1 MAPVGSSETL
11 PGGPLVADVLLLLP
25 LAQTY
30 TYSIPPSLAGRVR
43 RGAQVD
49 CPVRNRPVSG
59 LVIAVRPPRDDD
71 PPRLSPLTEVVAN
84 RAAWPSDLMDLVDW
98 AARYYVAPS
107 GVVARTAMPSLFAR
121 RAPKSEATVRFV
133 QHPDVPPRSPRD
145 KAILAALEAAGEMDM
160 AAARALVPDG
170 ITSLRRLLAKGCL
183 RMDTRAPDVADAPLR
198 PTHVERPVPTSGQ
211 ADALLKILAAVRGD
225 KYAGYLLH
233 GVTGSGKTEVYLC
246 AIEAALERG
255 RGAIVLVPEIA
266 LTIDLRR
273 RFEKRFGGI
282 AAVLHSAMPETRRAK
297 AWDDVLSGRIRVVV
311 GPRSAVW
318 APMPNLGLIVVDE
331 EHETSY
337 KQQEGLRYNARDLA
351 LVRGTLA
358 KCPVILGSATPSLET
373 FQNAHDRKLTYLS
386 LPSRVLDRTMPPVTL
401 VDLRY
406 QPVIGGERLFS
417 QPLRDALATTLERGE
432 SAILFLN
439 RRGFGRFIL
448 CRTCGTAVRCPNCSI
463 TMTHHA
469 RPERLCCHYC
479 DHATPVPGTCPT
491 CNSTDVEVLGF
502 GTERVEDEV
511 ARLVP
516 NARVGRLDS
525 DTSPGG
531 GLDRILGDF
540 RTGKLNV
547 LVGTQIVAKGHD
559 FPRVTLVGVLL
570 AEQSLAFPDFRA
582 PERTFQLLTQVAGRA
597 GRGDTPGVVIVQTYD
612 PTQYALQYASTH
624 DYLGFAVA
632 ENRMRRER
640 GYPPHSHLAAIEISS
655 PDAREAG
662 KVADDVREA
671 VSQFLM
677 ALGPAGRKVIVLGPS
692 AAAIERLRGR
702 TRQQMLLKGNSRAT
716 LNDVLWRVQRMFG
729 NGHGDTRIVLDV
741 DPVSLL

>member
-1 MAPVGSSETL
+1 MEPVGSPTVH
-11 PGGPLVADVLLLLP
+11 PGGALVADVLLLLP
-25 LAQTY
+25 LARTY
-30 TYSIPPSLAGRVR
+30 TYSVPEALAGRVR
-43 RGAQVD
+43 RGAQVA
-49 CPVRNRPVSG
+49 CAVRNRAVSG
-59 LVIAVRPPRDDD
+59 LVIAVRAPRDDD
-71 PPRLSPLTEVVAN
+71 PPRLSALTDVVAN
-84 RAAWPSDLMDLVDW
+84 RAPWPPDLMDLLDW
-98 AARYYVAPS
+98 AARYYIAPQ

-133 QHPDVPPRSPRD
+133 QQPDAPPRSPRD
-145 KAILAALEAAGEMDM
+145 RTILEALEAAGEMDL
-160 AAARALVPDG
+160 AEARALVPDG
-170 ITSLRRLLAKGCL
+170 ITSIRRLLAKGCL
-183 RMDTRAPDVADAPLR
+183 RMDLRAPDEQEPPDR
-198 PTHVERPVPTSGQ
+198 PAHVERLEPTADQ
-211 ADALLKILAAVRGD
+211 AAALQKILSAVHGE
-225 KYAGYLLH
+225 KYAGFLLH
-233 GVTGSGKTEVYLC
+233 GVTGSGKTEVYLY
-246 AIEAALERG
+246 AIEAALERNK
-255 RGAIVLVPEIA
+255 GAIVLVPEIA
-266 LTIDLRR
+266 LTVDLRR
-273 RFEKRFGGI
+273 RFEARFGGI
-282 AAVLHSAMPETRRAK
+282 AAVLHSAMPESRRAK
-297 AWDDVLSGRIRVVV
+297 VWDDVLSGRIRVVV

-331 EHETSY
+331 EHETTY

-386 LPSRVLDRTMPPVTL
+386 LPSRVLERVLPPVTL
-401 VDLRY
+401 VDLRF

-417 QPLRDALATTLERGE
+417 PPLRDALATTLERGE

-448 CRTCGTAVRCPNCSI
+448 CRSCGTAVRCPNCSI
-463 TMTHHA
+463 TLTHHA

-479 DHATPVPGTCPT
+479 DHSTPVPGACPT
-491 CNSTDVEVLGF
+491 CNSSDVEVLGF

-525 DTSPGG
+525 DTAPGG

-540 RTGKLNV
+540 RSGVLNV

-597 GRGDTPGVVIVQTYD
+597 GRGDMPGVVIVQTYD

-655 PDAREAG
+655 PDAREAT

-671 VSQFLM
+671 LSQFLM
-677 ALGPAGRKVIVLGPS
+677 AAGPAGRKVIVLGPS

-702 TRQQMLLKGNSRAT
+702 TRLQILLKGHSRST
-716 LNDVLWRVQRMFG
+716 LNDVLWRLQRLFG
-729 NGHGDTRIVLDV
+729 SGHGDTRVVLDV